1 MIKPLTQYSC
11 LLLTTMSMAMP
22 SSAVTLRLGDA
33 TGNSF
38 DEFLYLPI
46 YLNPENTAVYG
57 FSLEMVYEN
66 VLTPAA
72 GIEAENYSDYFVVD
86 YGNSPAINSG
96 GSDGQASYLFNF
108 DADEGRQYITGDT
121 EILIGYM
128 RFKPNDNIVS
138 GNTYTISVLDDDTYP
153 PRYLDSD
160 GDSITIPFANTSAGS
175 ITFIDTSNF
184 YTGADESS
192 YADVSHWQDGVLPD
206 SSAYAF
212 IDNGSHA
219 INSSVPVNAVLLA
232 LGTEQGS
239 GSLSVM
245 GQNVDVVDAIAVGS
259 VSSNIQVDA
268 AMDLS
273 GSLLVS
279 EANSISNQN
288 TASGNTS
295 LMIAAPVLG
304 KLDTETVTATA
315 DVEFKDITNIAL
327 SEEVKIAT
335 AAATAS
341 ADTPLTQATFD
352 LDGSL
357 TISEVDSFVATGNLI
372 ASDFETNNVAMQ
384 GVSID
389 ATSALKV
396 SDISTL
402 FEAKDLKLASTEGL
416 CAGSAFDGVA
426 VVNNDTEFS
435 NINRLFLDDDLN
447 IAKTECSLGTGYVHG
462 TATASFKDIASF
474 EGDDDFVIGLIQ
486 GGSQGTVIKK
496 ATVSFENIDSI
507 NFNGGS
513 SDVEIAALEPEIF
526 SASSPDAN
534 NVVNGRHQVE
544 IAVSFKNI
552 PSFFVGDDAFIGQI
566 LGLNE
571 GTTLNQG
578 TYTAKG
584 DIDFEQVA
592 MDVTDRVVLGS
603 VSLDNSCSVC
613 DTTSPMPATYNML
626 SDIRLEQSYI
636 AGGSTMK
643 IATTDPTIIGLLES
657 ELTLSNSYL
666 YAPEIII
673 GQDSQI
679 TFNIAGTTQATKDNV
694 LTLTE
699 GSPLIESEALTLAGD
714 IIIDAM
720 ASFSA
725 GDYEIVLAQTTNT
738 SVIIDNGI
746 TVAING
752 LDAAENIGLASNE
765 TGDKLVLSFTV
776 PAGEVTEPVEEE
788 PETEQP
794 VDETPVDETPADE
807 TPADETPTDE
817 TPVDESPGDDSPAD
831 NASGEAENTF
841 DNSSENS
848 DSSSSGGAVNF
859 GFLLM
864 LGALLLL
871 RRKVQVQ

>member
-1 MIKPLTQYSC
+1 
-11 LLLTTMSMAMP
+11 MP
-22 SSAVTLRLGDA
+22 SYAVTLRLGEA

-38 DEFLYLPI
+38 DEFLSLPI
-46 YLNPENTAVYG
+46 YLNPENAEVYG
-57 FSLEMVYEN
+57 FGLEMEYEN
-66 VLTPAA
+66 VLTPAG
-72 GIEAENYSDYFVVD
+72 GIYADNYSDYFAVNHD
-86 YGNSPAINSG
+86 NSSSVGSG
-96 GSDGQASYLFNF
+96 SIQDGQASYIANF
-108 DADEGRQYITGDT
+108 DIDEGLQYITGDT
-121 EILIGYM
+121 EVLIGYM
-128 RFKPNDNIVS
+128 RFQPNGNIIS
-138 GNTYTISVLDDDTYP
+138 ENAYTISVLDDDSYP
-153 PRYLDSD
+153 PRYKNAD
-160 GDSITIPFANTSAGS
+160 GDWVTIPIASTSAGS
-175 ITFIDTSNF
+175 VTLVDTSNF
-184 YTGADESS
+184 YTGADESN
-192 YADVSHWQDGVLPD
+192 YADVSHWQDGALPD
-206 SSAYAF
+206 SSVYAF
-212 IDNGSHA
+212 IDNGSQA
-219 INSSVPVNAVLLA
+219 INSSVPVNAGWLA

-259 VSSNIQVDA
+259 VSSTIQVGA

-279 EANSISNQN
+279 EANNISNQN
-288 TASGNTS
+288 TSSGTSSGNTA

-304 KLDTETVTATA
+304 GLNTETVTATA
-315 DVEFKDITNIAL
+315 DVEFKDITSIAL
-327 SEEVKIAT
+327 SEEIKIAT

-341 ADTPLTQATFD
+341 EEASLTQATFD

-357 TISEVDSFVATGNLI
+357 TISEVDSFVASGNLI
-372 ASDFETNNVAMQ
+372 ASDFEANNVAMQ
-384 GVSID
+384 GVTID
-389 ATSALKV
+389 ATSALTV
-396 SDISTL
+396 SDITTL

-416 CAGSAFDGVA
+416 CADSAFDGVA
-426 VVNNDTEFS
+426 VVNNNTEFS

-526 SASSPDAN
+526 SASSPDEN
-534 NVVNGRHQVE
+534 NVVSGRHQVE
-544 IAVSFKNI
+544 VAVSFKNI
-552 PSFFVGDDAFIGQI
+552 PSFFVGDDAYIGQI
-566 LGLNE
+566 LGLKE
-571 GTTLNQG
+571 DTTLNQG

-603 VSLDNSCSVC
+603 VSLDSSCSVC

-626 SDIRLEQSYI
+626 SDIHLEQSYI

-643 IATTDPTIIGLLES
+643 IAKTDPTIVGLLES

-679 TFNIAGTTQATKDNV
+679 TFNVAGTTQATKDSV

-714 IIIDAM
+714 IVIDAM

-725 GDYEIVLAQTTNT
+725 GDYGIVLAQTTNT
-738 SVIIDNGI
+738 SAIIDNGI

-752 LDAAENIGLASNE
+752 LDAAENIGLAFNE
-765 TGDKLVLSFTV
+765 SGDKLILSFTV

-794 VDETPVDETPADE
+794 
-807 TPADETPTDE
+807 ADETPTDE
-817 TPVDESPGDDSPAD
+817 TPTDETPTDETPADEAPVDENTVDETQADESPSDDSSAD
-831 NASGEAENTF
+831 NASGESES

-871 RRKVQVQ
+871 GRKVQA

>member
-1 MIKPLTQYSC
+1 MLKPLTQYSC
-11 LLLTTMSMAMP
+11 LLLTTMTMAMP
-22 SSAVTLRLGDA
+22 SYAVTLRLGDA

-38 DEFLYLPI
+38 DEFLSLPI

-57 FSLEMVYEN
+57 FGLEMGYEN
-66 VLTPAA
+66 VLTPAG
-72 GIEAENYSDYFVVD
+72 GIYADNYSDYFVVNHD
-86 YGNSPAINSG
+86 NSSSVGSG
-96 GSDGQASYLFNF
+96 SIQDGQASYIANF
-108 DADEGRQYITGDT
+108 DIDEGLQYISGDT
-121 EILIGYM
+121 EVLIGYM
-128 RFKPNDNIVS
+128 RFEPNGNIIS
-138 GNTYTISVLDDDTYP
+138 ENAYTISVLDDDSYP
-153 PRYLDSD
+153 PRYKNAD
-160 GDSITIPFANTSAGS
+160 GDWVTIPIANTSAGS
-175 ITFIDTSNF
+175 VTLVDTSNF
-184 YTGADESS
+184 YTGADESN

-206 SSAYAF
+206 SSVYAF
-212 IDNGSHA
+212 LDNGSHA
-219 INSSVPVNAVLLA
+219 INGSVPVNAGWLA

-245 GQNVDVVDAIAVGS
+245 GQNVDVVDTIAVGS
-259 VSSNIQVDA
+259 VSSTIQVGA

-279 EANSISNQN
+279 ETNSISNQN
-288 TASGNTS
+288 TSSANTA

-304 KLDTETVTATA
+304 ELNTETVTATA
-315 DVEFKDITNIAL
+315 DVEFKDITSITL
-327 SEEVKIAT
+327 SEEIKIAT

-341 ADTPLTQATFD
+341 EETSLTQATFD

-357 TISEVDSFVATGNLI
+357 TISEVDSFVASGNLI
-372 ASDFETNNVAMQ
+372 ASDFEANNVAMQ
-384 GVSID
+384 GVTID
-389 ATSALKV
+389 ATSALTV
-396 SDISTL
+396 SDITTL

-416 CAGSAFDGVA
+416 CADSAFDGVA

-496 ATVSFENIDSI
+496 ATVRFENIDSI

-526 SASSPDAN
+526 PSSSPDADN
-534 NVVNGRHQVE
+534 IVSGRHQVE
-544 IAVSFKNI
+544 VAVSFKNI
-552 PSFFVGDDAFIGQI
+552 PSFFVGDDAYIGQI
-566 LGLNE
+566 SGLKE
-571 GTTLNQG
+571 DTTLNQG
-578 TYTAKG
+578 TYTAKD

-603 VSLDNSCSVC
+603 VSLDNDCSVC

-626 SDIRLEQSYI
+626 SDIHLEQSYI

-643 IATTDPTIIGLLES
+643 IATTDPTIVGLLES

-725 GDYEIVLAQTTNT
+725 GDYEIVLVQTTNT
-738 SVIIDNGI
+738 SAIIDNGI

-752 LDAAENIGLASNE
+752 LDAAENIALAFNE

-794 VDETPVDETPADE
+794 VDETPADETPTDETPADE
-807 TPADETPTDE
+807 TPADETPADE
-817 TPVDESPGDDSPAD
+817 APGDDSPAD
-831 NASGEAENTF
+831 NSSGEAEVENGS
-841 DNSSENS
+841 DNSSE
-848 DSSSSGGAVNF
+848 SSSSGGAVNF

-871 RRKVQVQ
+871 RRKVQI